1 MALALAPVV
10 CAERLKRHI
19 VHKLSCD
26 LPKGPFS
33 VVYMH
38 STVQKEDNSPGITIL
53 RWIYEDLTSD
63 FKDRL
68 QFGLWFM

>member
-1 MALALAPVV
+1 MSAAPVV
-10 CAERLKRHI
+10 CAQRLKRYI
-19 VHKLSCD
+19 VHKLSSE

-38 STVQKEDNSPGITIL
+38 STVQKEDNSPGIIIL
-53 RWIYEDLTSD
+53 RWIYEDLPSD

-68 QFGLWFM
+68 QFGL